1 MATLN
6 PKALMSSPLSVI
18 NTDQFSNH
26 LRDKAIDLER
36 EEVLITRYTGSS
48 EERDFS
54 VPSNCDGFGRIHHF
68 RKTQASGWPANPLP
82 IDPAARA
89 LGVPSSDML
98 RAQVFQNAVCNW
110 RCWYCFVDF
119 DLLSGDRRYSAFKSC
134 KELVDLWESEHD
146 PPSVIDLS
154 GGQPDLVPEWSI
166 WFLRELTKRNIRSA
180 YLWSDDNLSN
190 DYLWT
195 YLSASQIRK
204 LALSRCYGRVGC
216 FKGFDA
222 NSFSFN
228 TRAEPTLFNRQFQL
242 MKRIVQA
249 DFDVYGYVTFT
260 ATSDARLREQ
270 MADFVD
276 RLQEIH
282 PLFPLRTVPL
292 LITAYTPT
300 QVRLDSTKTRALE
313 LQWAAVEVWGQL
325 LSTRFD
331 AKTRAKQ
338 ITEHR
343 INEH

>member
-1 MATLN
+1 MA
-6 PKALMSSPLSVI
+6 ALDTKVHQVSPLSVI
-18 NTDQFSNH
+18 KTDEFSDH
-26 LRDKAIDLER
+26 LRMKAIDVEK

-54 VPSNCDGFGRIHHF
+54 VPSNCEGFGRIHHF
-68 RKTQASGWPANPLP
+68 RRSQAAGWPANPLP

-89 LGVPSSDML
+89 LELKSSDIL

-119 DLLSGDRRYSAFKSC
+119 DLLSGDKRYSAFKSC
-134 KELVDLWESEHD
+134 KELVDLWETESD
-146 PPSVIDLS
+146 PPRVIDLS
-154 GGQPDLVPEWSI
+154 GGQPDLVPEWSA
-166 WFLRELTKRNIRSA
+166 WFLKELEKRKARGV

-190 DYLWT
+190 DYLWK
-195 YLSASQIRK
+195 YLSASQVRE
-204 LALSRCYGRVGC
+204 LALSKCYGRVGC

-222 NSFSFN
+222 DSFSFN
-228 TRAEPTLFNRQFQL
+228 TRAEPALFARQFQL

-249 DFDVYGYVTFT
+249 DFDVYGYVTLT
-260 ATSDARLREQ
+260 TKSDVKLAEK

-276 RLQEIH
+276 RLQAIH
-282 PLFPLRTVPL
+282 PLFPLRTIPL

-300 QVRLDSTKTRALE
+300 QIRLDATKSRALE
-313 LQWAAVEVWGQL
+313 LQWAAVEVWEDML
-325 LSTRFD
+325 RTRFD
-331 AKTRAKQ
+331 AETRAKQ